1 MLEDLQQLERLQGES
16 SPPILL
22 DTKSPVI
29 ANWGLR
35 STQSFHGCPDSREED
50 AKRNRMAFLGR
61 SAGELVVIIADVLI
75 ALWADGMRQDRIDRA
90 AEVEHLESMH
100 ADFETSLVEL
110 DSVLAEHTD
119 QLAALERFLAGDLSG
134 EPSDSLRRWAYEG
147 AWMIVQWSPQ
157 VSTLR
162 DLQASGDLRVI
173 QDTELRRG
181 LAELDRILGLGAYEH
196 ADLTATQQRLVD
208 PFMVARLDLPSLFFD
223 TIPARKGVRLATVL
237 ESEEAK
243 NLIAFKLALAPY
255 ELAQRERQQAHL
267 GRLVGLIE
275 RRLSELD
282 AVR

>member
-1 MLEDLQQLERLQGES
+1 MTASTAERDM
-16 SPPILL
+16 PNADRL
-22 DTKSPVI
+22 DF
-29 ANWGLR
+29 LR
-35 STQSFHGCPDSREED
+35 
-50 AKRNRMAFLGR
+50 R
-61 SAGELVVIIADVLI
+61 SAGELVVIIAGVLI
-75 ALWADGMRQDRIDRA
+75 ALWADGMRQDRMDRA
-90 AEVEHLESMH
+90 AEVEHLESLQ

-110 DSVLAEHTD
+110 DSVLAEHTY
-119 QLAALERFLAGDLSG
+119 QLAALERLLAGDLSG

-173 QDTELRRG
+173 KDTELRRG

-223 TIPARKGVRLATVL
+223 TVPPRDGVRLASVL

-255 ELAQRERQQAHL
+255 ELAQRERAQAHL
-267 GRLVGLIE
+267 ERLVGLIE
-275 RRLSELD
+275 RRLNELD